1 MPARVSV
8 DHLEIDKVLHDFV
21 NHEAMPGTGV
31 SEQAFWHGF
40 AGLVSALAPRNA
52 ALLRRRDEVR
62 FAWNATWAQSAGH
75 SA

>member
-31 SEQAFWHGF
+31 SEQAFWQGF

-52 ALLRRRDEVR
+52 ALL
-62 FAWNATWAQSAGH
+62 SLL
-75 SA
+75 